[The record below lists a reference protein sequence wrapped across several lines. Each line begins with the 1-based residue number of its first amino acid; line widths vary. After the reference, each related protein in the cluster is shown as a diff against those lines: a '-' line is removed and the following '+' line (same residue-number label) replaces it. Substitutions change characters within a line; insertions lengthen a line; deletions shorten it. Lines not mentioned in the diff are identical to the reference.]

1 MSIEG
6 FIYGNNT
13 FVGTDSGVS
22 GPNEDGGNTAFGHR
36 TLYETCEGNYN
47 TAVGCEALTNNSDGK
62 SNTAVGYQALTNNN
76 GGDYNTAVGYQTLT
90 NNYDGIYNIA
100 VGYKCLEKNSSGNWN
115 TAIGTRTCYKNTTGT
130 NNIGIG
136 HLALVNNE
144 EGRENIALGR
154 SALSNNKQN
163 YNIGIGSQ
171 ALYSNSGI
179 HNAAVGH
186 RALFST
192 RYNNCSG
199 IGYNSKVKGDNQIQ
213 LGNSDTTTYAYGS
226 VQNRSDRRDKTDI
239 QDTKLGLDF
248 IMGLKPV
255 EFKWDYRE
263 DYVEET
269 TNEDGSIDLKEIP
282 KDGSKKRKRL
292 HQGFIAQD
300 VKALMDSLGVEFA
313 GYQDHK
319 VKGGEDVLTLGYT
332 EFIPPL
338 VKAIHQQH
346 KSILKLQKKIEM
358 LENK

>member
-6 FIYGNNT
+6 FIMGNST

-36 TLYETCEGNYN
+36 TLYETYEGNYN
-47 TAVGCEALTNNSDGK
+47 TAVGCEALTNNYDGK
-62 SNTAVGYQALTNNN
+62 SNTAVGYQALTNNYD
-76 GGDYNTAVGYQTLT
+76 GDYNV
-90 NNYDGIYNIA
+90 A
-100 VGYKCLEKNSSGNWN
+100 VGYKCLENNSSGNWN
-115 TAIGTRTCYKNTTGT
+115 TAIGNRTLYKNTTGI

-136 HLALVNNE
+136 YLALVNNE

-154 SALSNNKQN
+154 SALSSNKHD
-163 YNIGIGSQ
+163 YNIAIGTQ
-171 ALYSNSGI
+171 ALLTNTGN
-179 HNAAVGH
+179 HNTAVGH
-186 RALFST
+186 RALLTT

-199 IGYNSKVKGDNQIQ
+199 IGYNSSVKGDNQIQ

-226 VQNRSDRRDKTDI
+226 VQNRSDKRDKTDI

-255 EFKWDYRE
+255 EFRWDYRE
-263 DYVEET
+263 DYIEET
-269 TNEDGSIDLKEIP
+269 TNEDGYTDLKEIP

-292 HQGFIAQD
+292 HQGFIAQE
-300 VKALMDSLGVEFA
+300 VKALMDSLGVDFA

-338 VKAIHQQH
+338 VKAIHEQQNT
-346 KSILKLQKKIEM
+346 ILKLQKKVEM
-358 LENK
+358 LQNK